1 MCIFLLDGVLAY
13 FLSKLILEVP
23 LTFMQSVET
32 MLICF
37 YMLDLQ
43 GSFIVMVAA
52 MFALGECSCS
62 VALCLGCF
70 HNGMYI
76 CSDGSVVSS
85 SVNSSSY

>member
-1 MCIFLLDGVLAY
+1 MCMYVCMYVFSLDGVLAY

-23 LTFMQSVET
+23 LSFVQSVET
-32 MLICF
+32 MIICF

-62 VALCLGCF
+62 VALCLGWF
-70 HNGMYI
+70 FI
-76 CSDGSVVSS
+76 ADVIFR
-85 SVNSSSY
+85 

>member
-1 MCIFLLDGVLAY
+1 MVAY
-13 FLSKLILEVP
+13 FISKLILEIP
-23 LTFMQSVET
+23 LSFVQSVES

-62 VALCLGCF
+62 VALCLGF
-70 HNGMYI
+70 YH
-76 CSDGSVVSS
+76 SLS
-85 SVNSSSY
+85 